1 LFARE
6 VRTMSRDRCAY
17 CGAEINEA
25 SVEFRGLFFCSD
37 ECCEDYEDN
46 LTINGEPNP
55 EELAANELEEVD
67 LEEVDFEEDEVSEDF
82 DDDFD
87 DDFKDEF

>member
-1 LFARE
+1 
-6 VRTMSRDRCAY
+6 MSENQCTY
-17 CGAEINEA
+17 CRAEIDEV

-55 EELAANELEEVD
+55 EELAAGDLEEVE
-67 LEEVDFEEDEVSEDF
+67 LEEVDFEEEEDNDDFDDGF
-82 DDDFD
+82 DDDFNV
-87 DDFKDEF
+87 EF